1 MPEAPLLHLTDVVKH
16 FPLGGGVFAKPTA
29 WVKAVCGVSFRVQRG
44 ESFGLVGES
53 GCGKTTIGRMILRL
67 IEPTGGRIE
76 FDGEDMA
83 ALSRKGMG
91 RLRRRMQ
98 IIFQDPYSSLDPRMT
113 VEQIITE
120 PLRAGPRPPRA
131 ERRKTA
137 KALLDKVGLRAA
149 DLDKYPHE
157 FSGGRLYFPSRKASR
172 GFKSFLWRNT
182 ASCSRADLNSRARAR
197 PPAGS
202 TAGVQT
208 MPRDANSG
216 R

>member
-29 WVKAVCGVSFRVQRG
+29 WVKAVCGVSFTVQRG

-76 FDGEDMA
+76 FDGQDLT
-83 ALSRKGMG
+83 ALRRKDMG

-120 PLRAGPRPPRA
+120 PLRTVHVYPAPSGVKRPRPSWTRSVCAGRIWTNTPMNFP
-131 ERRKTA
+131 
-137 KALLDKVGLRAA
+137 AA
-149 DLDKYPHE
+149 
-157 FSGGRLYFPSRKASR
+157 SAS
-172 GFKSFLWRNT
+172 
-182 ASCSRADLNSRARAR
+182 ASAS
-197 PPAGS
+197 PAPC
-202 TAGVQT
+202 A
-208 MPRDANSG
+208 SG
-216 R
+216 RS